1 MTILIIS
8 AAILL
13 MANLLILA
21 IMHGAKAADSI
32 IDEATKERLK

>member
-21 IMHGAKAADSI
+21 IMHGAKAADI
-32 IDEATKERLK
+32 LLMKQLKNA